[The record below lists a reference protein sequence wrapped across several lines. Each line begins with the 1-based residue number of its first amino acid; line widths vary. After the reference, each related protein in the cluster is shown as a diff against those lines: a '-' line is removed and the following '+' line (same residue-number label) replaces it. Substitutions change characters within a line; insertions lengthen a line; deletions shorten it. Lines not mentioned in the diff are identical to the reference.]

1 MTYCVLRIASYAIIS
16 EMTRTHDTFFM
27 EQTVLPMDRRTFLQM
42 LLGVSAATVASSLLG
57 RLPGTLG
64 ADGAASFDLLRVFG
78 NMASATAVGRAYL
91 AAYPSQASLE
101 ALTDSLVGGLTAVPQ
116 WRTFSKTELQ
126 AALRAQIRQDFA
138 AERTVKLQG
147 WLVSLTEAQLCGLA
161 ALIAHD

>member
-1 MTYCVLRIASYAIIS
+1 
-16 EMTRTHDTFFM
+16 M

-42 LLGVSAATVASSLLG
+42 LLGVSAATVAVSLLG

-64 ADGAASFDLLRVFG
+64 IDGAAFDLLRVFG

-91 AAYPSQASLE
+91 AAYPAQASVE
-101 ALTDSLVGGLTAVPQ
+101 ALTADLVGGLTAVTPQ
-116 WRTFSKTELQ
+116 WRTLSKTELQ
-126 AALRAQIRQDFA
+126 AALRAQIRRDFA

>member
-1 MTYCVLRIASYAIIS
+1 
-16 EMTRTHDTFFM
+16 M

-42 LLGVSAATVASSLLG
+42 LLGVSSAMVAVSLLG

-64 ADGAASFDLLRVFG
+64 IDGAAFDLLRVFG

-91 AAYPSQASLE
+91 AAYPAQASVE
-101 ALTDSLVGGLTAVPQ
+101 ALTADLVGGLTAVTPQ
-116 WRTFSKTELQ
+116 WRTLSKTELQ
-126 AALRAQIRQDFA
+126 AALRAQIRSDFA

>member
-1 MTYCVLRIASYAIIS
+1 
-16 EMTRTHDTFFM
+16 M

-42 LLGVSAATVASSLLG
+42 LLGVSAATVAVSLLG

-64 ADGAASFDLLRVFG
+64 IDGAAFDLLRVFG

-91 AAYPSQASLE
+91 AAYPAQASVE
-101 ALTDSLVGGLTAVPQ
+101 ALTESLVGELTAVTPQ
-116 WRTFSKTELQ
+116 WRTLSKTELQ
-126 AALRAQIRQDFA
+126 AALRAQIRRDFA